1 MLQNQEWESFTGR
14 LWKEECNVRDF
25 IQNNY
30 TQYDG
35 DRVSLQPQQMLL
47 TSFGIS
53 FRHFRRLREITVEF

>member
-30 TQYDG
+30 TPYDG
-35 DRVSLQPQQMLL
+35 DESFLAGPQMLR
-47 TSFGIS
+47 TSSGIS
-53 FRHFRRLREITVEF
+53 FRLFRRQRETTVVY

>member
-30 TQYDG
+30 TPYDG
-35 DRVSLQPQQMLL
+35 DE
-47 TSFGIS
+47 SFLAGPTDAT
-53 FRHFRRLREITVEF
+53 FLP